1 MEVDDQLCFEQD
13 TKAKIDGPL
22 DLWGLIAGS
31 FEIQT
36 MIIIMWSLVL
46 MMIVFLL
53 GIQALVSPWLYNN
66 YPNIKF
72 PGIF

>member
-31 FEIQT
+31 FEIQYDYNNGV
-36 MIIIMWSLVL
+36 ISFDDDC
-46 MMIVFLL
+46 FLL
-53 GIQALVSPWLYNN
+53 GIQALVSS
-66 YPNIKF
+66 
-72 PGIF
+72 